1 MPSSTSYKFGDIVL
15 VPFPFTD
22 QTQSKRRPAIVV
34 SSDAYERARQDLILI
49 SLTTRVSPEARFGVA
64 PLQQWKQAG
73 LPVACFIKPVLFTFE
88 KRLVIKRLG
97 RLQEEDR
104 SRVRAALDQILGA

>member
-64 PLQQWKQAG
+64 PLQQRKQAG